1 MDHAAEAHRTDLM
14 TITRFVLNE
23 QSKYPEAR
31 GDFTMLLNHIVIG
44 CKFVCS
50 TVSKAGLA
58 KLPGLARETNVLA
71 GLAKLFGLA
80 RETNVLG
87 EKQKKLDV
95 LSNEVFI
102 KALISSGR
110 TCILVS
116 EEDEEA
122 TFVEPS
128 KRGRYIVVFDPL
140 DGSSNINCGVSV
152 GTIFG
157 IYMVKDKENPT
168 LADVLRP
175 GSNMVAAGYCMYGRS
190 CTLVLST
197 GNGVNGFTLDPSL
210 GEFLLTHPNIR
221 IPNKGNIYSVNEGN
235 TGIWDLPTGIYVGR
249 CKFPP
254 YGSSAKSLS
263 MVADVHR
270 TLLYGGISLYPG
282 DDKSPNGELRVL
294 YEVFPMSYLV
304 EQAGGQSF
312 TGKKRA
318 LDVVPKKIH
327 EMSPV
332 FLGSYDDVEEIKLLY
347 ETYDR
352 PTSNSSSSILR
363 WFGGSV

>member
-14 TITRFVLNE
+14 TITSFVLNE
-23 QSKYPEAR
+23 QSKYPEAC
-31 GDFTMLLNHIVIG
+31 GDFTILLNHIVLG

-58 KLPGLARETNVLA
+58 KV
-71 GLAKLFGLA
+71 FGLA
-80 RETNVLG
+80 GEMNVQG

-110 TCILVS
+110 T
-116 EEDEEA
+116 DEEA

-140 DGSSNINCGVSV
+140 DGSSNIDSGVSV

-168 LADVLRP
+168 LDDVLRP
-175 GSNMVAAGYCMYGRS
+175 GSNMVAAGYCMYGSS

-210 GEFLLTHPNIR
+210 GEFILTHPNIR
-221 IPNKGNIYSVNEGN
+221 IPNRGKIYSVNEGN
-235 TGIWDLPTGIYVGR
+235 AENWDIQTNMYVGL
-249 CKFPP
+249 CKFNMGKSFR
-254 YGSSAKSLS
+254 YIGSL
-263 MVADVHR
+263 VADVHR
-270 TLLYGGISLYPG
+270 TLLYGGIFLYPAEK
-282 DDKSPNGELRVL
+282 KSPNGKLRVL

-318 LDVVPKKIH
+318 LDVVPEKIH
-327 EMSPV
+327 ERSPV
-332 FLGSYDDVEEIKLLY
+332 FLGSYDDVEEIKRLFKA
-347 ETYDR
+347 TYDR
-352 PTSNSSSSILR
+352 ATSDSSSSIPR